1 LAAGAKGKRFA
12 LPNADIMIHELAG
25 GTDGKYHEIK
35 NSVKHMEVLYEKMA
49 KHYVDFTG
57 QKLKDVKKDMERDN
71 FMTAQEAKDYG
82 LIDEIQYNRE

>member
-1 LAAGAKGKRFA
+1 
-12 LPNADIMIHELAG
+12 
-25 GTDGKYHEIK
+25 
-35 NSVKHMEVLYEKMA
+35 MEVLYEKMA